1 MEAPSDTAVRYCSPS
16 GKALKQLVTR
26 LKEEKNKN
34 KAIAGDG
41 DSRSFR
47 TKVFNKKV
55 GKK

>member
-1 MEAPSDTAVRYCSPS
+1 MKAPSDTAVRYCSPS

-47 TKVFNKKV
+47 TKSI
-55 GKK
+55 